1 MFFSGYA
8 LFLSLLLVLSHTTTA
23 QVNPSRVIVNNTI
36 TLPIAK
42 RFNFTGST
50 TLLQHDQGRVRRLRA
65 RATGTLSAP
74 SPELSSVEV
83 TNELVQYFV
92 EVFTGPSTQALS
104 HELRIDIGSSN
115 TWVSDYQNTQ
125 TTRMTRNTM
134 SLEYGNGAMMVGP
147 EFADRIMLGEEPG
160 LEVLG
165 QFIGIAASSSGFDN
179 VGGVLGLGP
188 TALTVGTLSPDTTAM
203 IPTVT
208 DNLFAQAVIPSE
220 VVSISFA
227 PTLSNPNGELT
238 FGGID
243 STKFIGE
250 LVASPITRTSP
261 SSLFFGIEQSVRY
274 GQATTLL
281 TGNPGIFDSDALDAY
296 VAATGAVFDEATGF
310 YRITPA
316 QYANLQSMFFTIN
329 GGVFEFTANAQ
340 IWPRS
345 LNSLIGGSSSFVYLI
360 IGDIGTPSGSGLD
373 IINGMMFMERFYT
386 VFDTG
391 RNEIAIANTQFTTAT
406 TN

>member
-1 MFFSGYA
+1 MLFSGYA
-8 LFLSLLLVLSHTTTA
+8 LLSLLLVLSHATTA

-50 TLLQHDQGRVRRLRA
+50 TLLQHDQGRVRRMRA

-74 SPELSSVEV
+74 SPELSSVDV

-92 EVFTGPSTQALS
+92 EVRN
-104 HELRIDIGSSN
+104 ELRIDIGSSN

-134 SLEYGNGAMMVGP
+134 VRP

-274 GQATTLL
+274 GQTTTLL
-281 TGNPGIFDSDALDAY
+281 TGNPGIFDSGTTLILLATGKMTPKDALDAY

-373 IINGMMFMERFYT
+373 FINGMMFMERFYT